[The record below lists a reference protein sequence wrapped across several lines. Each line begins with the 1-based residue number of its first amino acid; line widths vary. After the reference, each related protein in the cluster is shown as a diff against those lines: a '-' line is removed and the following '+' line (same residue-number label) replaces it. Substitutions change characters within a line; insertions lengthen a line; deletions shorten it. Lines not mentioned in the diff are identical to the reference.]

1 MARCKKPSMT
11 KQVEQRFKEM
21 TAYGQS
27 KHADRQDGGQAATK
41 GKIYSYSTFQNYMD
55 AGAKFANWAKAE
67 HGCRDL
73 DSARQYAGEYL
84 AWRRDG
90 DANDEAKSAWTVAR
104 DAAALA
110 KLYGCSSSDLG
121 CDLPSR
127 HREDVTQHREHKWA
141 GHFSEERN
149 ADLVAICK
157 ATGLRRH
164 EIAALK
170 PSDVREENGT
180 VIVHVA
186 QGKGGRSR
194 DVECLSD
201 APLRLAQAAEAAG
214 QEHVIE
220 HISKYAPCHEYRRE
234 YAQELYDR
242 YERDESELTAKDIY
256 YCRGDMAG
264 QRYDKAAMRHVSRS
278 LGHERL
284 EVVTHYLSHSGLT
297 ETETVTETEEVEEE
311 ADD

>member
-1 MARCKKPSMT
+1 MVR
-11 KQVEQRFKEM
+11 QVQERL
-21 TAYGQS
+21 TAKAAFGLS
-27 KHADRQDGGQAATK
+27 KHDADMDVRKDHV
-41 GKIYSYSTFQNYMD
+41 YSYSTMSNYIN
-55 AGAKFANWAKAE
+55 AASLFAQWSRDT
-67 HGCRDL
+67 HGCRDI
-73 DSARQYAGEYL
+73 DDAKQYAGEYL
-84 AWRRDG
+84 QHRVDNG
-90 DANDEAKSAWTVAR
+90 KSAWTVAR
-104 DAAALA
+104 DAAAIA
-110 KLYGCSSSDLG
+110 KLYGCTSSDLG
-121 CDLPSR
+121 CNLPTR
-127 HREDVTQHREHKWA
+127 HRADIEQHREHKWA

-170 PSDVREENGT
+170 PSDVRREENGT

-242 YERDESELTAKDIY
+242 YARDELTEKDIY
-256 YCRGDMAG
+256 CCRGDLTG
-264 QRYDKAAMRHVSRS
+264 LQFDRQAMRIVSHN
-278 LGHERL
+278 LGHNRL
-284 EVVTHYLSHSGLT
+284 EVVTHYLSKGVT
-297 ETETVTETEEVEEE
+297 ETETIEIVEDETEEKEES
-311 ADD
+311 DD